1 MAGWKELKNKM
12 IHNLFEIFAKII
24 FKAFS

>member
-1 MAGWKELKNKM
+1 MEKKK
-12 IHNLFEIFAKII
+12 IKSVKVHNLFEIFAKII